1 MGVLSW
7 VRLAR
12 QVPGVVRQAALPD
25 LEALIDAESGRQPSY
40 NYFVLSCAIPAGI
53 ATFGG
58 FSVFVAWLSGNSGL
72 PLILGTALTAI
83 LTAAAWFIFYRLY
96 TSVPPS
102 RRHLRGLILK
112 FGKQYGSFGNI
123 MLGEQSMPQNFATLL
138 DEAAGIYL
146 RHGAAEGSASAKTVG
161 AIEDAMARLMEIA
174 VLRDPQAQSRAMS
187 RAEPLLVELRLLDQS
202 LLEHVKLAER
212 QALAD
217 PLANLREA
225 RVELETSN
233 TAAEELE
240 QHLRTR
246 S

>member
-12 QVPGVVRQAALPD
+12 QVPGVVRQAELPN

-58 FSVFVAWLSGNSGL
+58 FSVFVAWLSGNTGL

-83 LTAAAWFIFYRLY
+83 LTAGAWFIFYRLY

-123 MLGEQSMPQNFATLL
+123 MLGEQSMPQDFATLL

-146 RHGAAEGSASAKTVG
+146 RHGAAEGSASAKAVA
-161 AIEDAMARLMEIA
+161 AIEDSMARLMEVA
-174 VLRDPQAQSRAMS
+174 VLKDPQAQTRAMS
-187 RAEPLLVELRLLDQS
+187 WAEPLLVELRLLDQS
-202 LLEHVKLAER
+202 LLEHAKLAER